1 MIKGKGMNSAGG
13 QIRWNNELL
22 HREAIK
28 QAFQEDL
35 PFKVRD
41 YAQQTNGS
49 IEQKSTINDGDIL
62 DAKKLKK
69 ENLVSVKQL
78 DEDSY
83 HNITVANWIRE
94 GDWLF
99 VHAPGE
105 NKTILFGD

>member
-1 MIKGKGMNSAGG
+1 M
-13 QIRWNNELL
+13 
-22 HREAIK
+22 
-28 QAFQEDL
+28 
-35 PFKVRD
+35 
-41 YAQQTNGS
+41 
-49 IEQKSTINDGDIL
+49 